1 MLSLLLS
8 KCTVLSR
15 YGIRSVETCCLMG
28 LSLDM
33 SRNLRHLR
41 LFIAENLIY
50 FLGETEV
57 VICYFS
63 QTRGYFSYIH
73 RAALVFLAI
82 HTHEKYSTHSTNNNF
97 QLIPQTTNPQT
108 CLSQTSWPI
117 AHSSAVTIRQPS
129 VTDFEAD
136 SILQTILPPSKRSHL
151 TRSISPS
158 PTAQTWNLM
167 SSSVSCFA
175 APSDLYPVV
184 VVLKRHMRVCS
195 LNLLFSFGGKKKA
208 GVVES
213 LK

>member
-1 MLSLLLS
+1 
-8 KCTVLSR
+8 
-15 YGIRSVETCCLMG
+15 MG

-33 SRNLRHLR
+33 SRILRHLR